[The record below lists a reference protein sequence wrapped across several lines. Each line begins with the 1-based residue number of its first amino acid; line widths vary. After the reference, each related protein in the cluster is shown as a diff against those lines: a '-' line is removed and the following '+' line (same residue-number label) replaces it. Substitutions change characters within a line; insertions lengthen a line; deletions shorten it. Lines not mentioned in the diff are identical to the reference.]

1 MNDYSYI
8 IGVKNKVTI
17 VIDSEIFNIS
27 VEKDGKEKY
36 QKIIDMIKAKCSQ
49 KELYLAVSLK
59 KQVEVFSNGAVV
71 IKDDKVYVNDKCIE
85 STYVGTKIIELYNA
99 GFDCQPLMKFID
111 NLYQNT
117 SYRSVTLLYK
127 FLEDFNMPITPDGCF
142 LAYKKVGPDFKDLY
156 TGTMDNSV
164 GAIVSMD
171 RNEIDDDPN
180 SLCSAG
186 LHFCAFSYISQ
197 YAQDVTNSVVVIVK
211 INPKDVVSIPTDF
224 NGAKGRCCKYEVVSV
239 NKTLLEHNLTEPVM
253 NFTKDTHDNN
263 GDHEDENYDT
273 SFPYYSE
280 DYDTD
285 DTDY

>member
-1 MNDYSYI
+1 MNEYSYI
-8 IGVKNKVTI
+8 IGAKNKVTI

-36 QKIIDMIKAKCSQ
+36 QKVIDMIKAKCSTE
-49 KELYLAVSLK
+49 ELYLVVSIK
-59 KQVEVFSNGAVV
+59 KQVETFSNGVV
-71 IKDDKVYVNDKCIE
+71 TIKDGKVHLKDKCIE
-85 STYVGTKIIELYNA
+85 STYVGTKLLELHAA

-197 YAQDVTNSVVVIVK
+197 YAQDATNSVVVILK
-211 INPKDVVSIPTDF
+211 INPKDVVSIPTDYD
-224 NGAKGRCCKYEVVSV
+224 GAKGRCCKYEVVSV
-239 NKTLLEHNLTEPVM
+239 NKTLLENNLTEPVM
-253 NFTKDTHDNN
+253 NFTKDTDSS
-263 GDHEDENYDT
+263 DHEDENYDT

-280 DYDTD
+280 DYNNNDV
-285 DTDY
+285 DY